1 MGQVFIDPFIKVF
14 DLRMM
19 QMLHPISFPLGAFS
33 LKFHPK
39 FSSTVIIVSQSGAF
53 QLCDAQGTLGV
64 VQNYHVCFSLA
75 PL

>member
-1 MGQVFIDPFIKVF
+1 MGQVLIDSFIRVF

-19 QMLHPISFPLGAFS
+19 QMLRPIAFPPGAFS

-39 FSSTVIIVSQSGAF
+39 FSSTLIIVSQSGAF
-53 QLCDAQGTLGV
+53 QLCDAQGTLGL

-75 PL
+75 SF